1 MAFMGFIKSPTGP
14 MTTHFWGP
22 VANWG
27 LAASGMYDAAVKG
40 PEIINE
46 RMSFTQVLY
55 SGLFV
60 RFAWQVQ
67 PRNYILASCHTA
79 NVLAQSNQLRRWGA
93 HTLETDKD
101 NGAQKVQKMTMIA

>member
-1 MAFMGFIKSPTGP
+1 

-27 LAASGMYDAAVKG
+27 LAGSGMYDAALKG

-46 RMSFTQVLY
+46 RMCATQCLY

-60 RFAWQVQ
+60 RFAWAVQ
-67 PRNYILASCHTA
+67 PRNYILFSCHTA
-79 NVLAQSNQLRRWGA
+79 NMAAQSNQLRRWA
-93 HTLETDKD
+93 EHKLNTDPV
-101 NGAQKVQKMTMIA
+101 NGKADVQKAGFLAA